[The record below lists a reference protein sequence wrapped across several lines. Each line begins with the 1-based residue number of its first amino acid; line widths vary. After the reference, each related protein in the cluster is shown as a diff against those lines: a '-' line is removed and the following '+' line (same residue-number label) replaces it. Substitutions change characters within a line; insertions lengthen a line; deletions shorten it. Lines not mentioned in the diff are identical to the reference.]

1 MPRTTTAADL
11 APHGYE
17 ADGVTPKAPFGY
29 RKDGVPRKSNRG
41 ARPGQFGGGSAPA
54 SKASRSDRKRVE
66 SLVMLGETLVCT
78 PLALASSNPLVKRYL
93 GAKHTDALGGD
104 ALILSQ
110 CLPLLSEGAVEY
122 AADHPGFLSWMD
134 TVEER
139 ASSLK
144 LLYGFSQLTRLMISN
159 HISPDPQV
167 AEAGRHLAKLRSIKQ
182 AQAVKEEAARYGL
195 TDEDQEDDEDD
206 GQGLVNPDAFGVDDE
221 QPVAA

>member
-1 MPRTTTAADL
+1 MPSKTTVADL

-17 ADGVTPKAPFGY
+17 ADGVTPKAPYGL

-41 ARPGQFGGGSAPA
+41 ARPGQFGGTTAAPRA
-54 SKASRSDRKRVE
+54 SKTDRKRVE
-66 SLVMLGETLVCT
+66 SLVMLAEMLVCT
-78 PLALASSNPLVKRYL
+78 PLALASSNPIVKRYL
-93 GAKHTDALGGD
+93 GEKHTDALGGD

-110 CLPLLSEGAVEY
+110 AAPLLAEGAVEY
-122 AADHPGFLSWMD
+122 ATDHPGFLSWMD
-134 TVEER
+134 GVEEK

-144 LLYGFSQLTRLMISN
+144 LLYGLTQLTKAVVSN

-195 TDEDQEDDEDD
+195 GDDQDDDD
-206 GQGLVNPDAFGVDDE
+206 QDDE
-221 QPVAA
+221 QPTSDQFEAAA

>member
-1 MPRTTTAADL
+1 MPRTTVADL

-17 ADGVTPKAPFGY
+17 ADGVTPKAPYGY

-41 ARPGQFGGGSAPA
+41 ARPGQFGGTAATPRA
-54 SKASRSDRKRVE
+54 SKTDRKRVE
-66 SLVMLGETLVCT
+66 SLVMLAETLVCT

-93 GAKHTDALGGD
+93 GEKHTDALGGD

-110 CLPLLSEGAVEY
+110 CAPLLAEGAVEY
-122 AADHPGFLSWMD
+122 AADHPGWLSWMD

-144 LLYGFSQLTRLMISN
+144 LLYGLSQVTRLVISN
-159 HISPDPQV
+159 HIAPDPTV

-182 AQAVKEEAARYGL
+182 AQAVQEEAARYGL
-195 TDEDQEDDEDD
+195 GDDQEDDD
-206 GQGLVNPDAFGVDDE
+206 QDDE
-221 QPVAA
+221 QLLGEQLGAAA